1 MSAPAR
7 TLRQPAAAP
16 RPRTTTSV
24 PSRTAAA
31 RPPHPSP
38 SQRHRARRGSPFAF
52 WVLVAVVC
60 AAMILGIA
68 SLSALFVQA
77 SFQIEDLRSAVST
90 LEQQHETLRE
100 QVAADSSP
108 QRVMQWA
115 RARGMRMPDRV
126 VIVHLPTSESGA

>member
-1 MSAPAR
+1 
-7 TLRQPAAAP
+7 
-16 RPRTTTSV
+16 
-24 PSRTAAA
+24 
-31 RPPHPSP
+31 
-38 SQRHRARRGSPFAF
+38 
-52 WVLVAVVC
+52 
-60 AAMILGIA
+60 
-68 SLSALFVQA
+68 
-77 SFQIEDLRSAVST
+77 VST